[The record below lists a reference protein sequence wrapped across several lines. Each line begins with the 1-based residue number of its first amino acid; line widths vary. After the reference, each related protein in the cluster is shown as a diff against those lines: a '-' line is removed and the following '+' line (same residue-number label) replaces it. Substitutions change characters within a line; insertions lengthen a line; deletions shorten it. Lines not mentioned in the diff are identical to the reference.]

1 MNRIVVVG
9 SINLDLFAHV
19 ERHPKPGETL
29 AGSSVAEAPGGK
41 GANQALAARLLGADV
56 TMVGA
61 VGDDSN
67 ADVALQLLADAGVD
81 LSKVKVAKESTT
93 GLAVIT
99 VSDDGEN
106 TIVYIAGAN
115 ALVSLDDATSALNDF
130 EKEDILLLQGELT
143 RETTEAAARAAME
156 KDIRVVLNVAPW
168 GDLDRDVLLGA
179 NPLMLNEHEIRL
191 AAKSLFDEDYSDL
204 SEAELAEKLIEE
216 GARSLVVTLG
226 SRGSLVVTD
235 EGTTEVEAQK
245 VKAVDTTGAGDA
257 FAGAVAA
264 RLAAGDDL
272 VEATKVG
279 NQVGAWV
286 VRHHGAQPSY
296 PSVEDLSE

>member
-1 MNRIVVVG
+1 MSRIVVVG

>member
-1 MNRIVVVG
+1 MSRIVAVG

-81 LSKVKVAKESTT
+81 LSKVKVAKEYTT

-115 ALVSLDDATSALNDF
+115 ALVSPDDATSALNDF

-168 GDLDRDVLLGA
+168 GDLDRDFLLGA

-204 SEAELAEKLIEE
+204 SVAELAE
-216 GARSLVVTLG
+216 
-226 SRGSLVVTD
+226 
-235 EGTTEVEAQK
+235 
-245 VKAVDTTGAGDA
+245 
-257 FAGAVAA
+257 
-264 RLAAGDDL
+264 
-272 VEATKVG
+272 
-279 NQVGAWV
+279 
-286 VRHHGAQPSY
+286 
-296 PSVEDLSE
+296 

>member
-1 MNRIVVVG
+1 MSRIVVVG

-115 ALVSLDDATSALNDF
+115 ALVSPDDATSALNDF